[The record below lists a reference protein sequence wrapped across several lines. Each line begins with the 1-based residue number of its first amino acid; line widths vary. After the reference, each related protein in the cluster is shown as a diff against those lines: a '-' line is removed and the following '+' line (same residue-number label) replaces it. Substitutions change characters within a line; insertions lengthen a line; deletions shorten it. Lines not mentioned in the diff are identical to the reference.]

1 MAVVKKK
8 PKRRNWLP
16 WAASFA
22 FLAIALI
29 VFSLP
34 SLFLL
39 KQEYTVSQEVQ
50 PFPVSVYPAEKKIV
64 DNPAVDAMFAN
75 QNSGLSAAV
84 ANAGDFLDEL
94 AVAIGS
100 SPWYEALAA
109 SDLRFIT
116 IEPGYRKEQIAAA
129 FGKALGWS
137 SATQKTFLAEATTTP
152 GLPDGTFSPDT
163 YAVGL
168 GTTPQEALSLTN
180 EKFSQS
186 ILARYA
192 TSTQAIVPLS
202 QALTIASMIER
213 ETSDPAEMRLISGI
227 IWNRIFD
234 GMNLQIDATVQYA
247 KGTSKNWWPQLT
259 SKDKYIKSPY
269 NTYQNVGLP
278 PAPISNPGV
287 AAVIA
292 ALNPVPTQCLF
303 YFHDSSGGFH
313 CSATYAAHVAL
324 LKQYYGRGK

>member
-1 MAVVKKK
+1 MAVAKKK
-8 PKRRNWLP
+8 PKRKSWLP

-22 FLAIALI
+22 FLAGALFI
-29 VFSLP
+29 FSLP
-34 SLFLL
+34 YLFIW
-39 KQEYTVSQEVQ
+39 KQEFSVSQQVQ

-64 DNPAVDAMFAN
+64 ENPAVDAMFAS

-94 AVAIGS
+94 AIAIGS

-109 SDLRFIT
+109 TDIRFVT
-116 IEPGYRKEQIAAA
+116 IQPGYRKEQIAAA
-129 FGKALGWS
+129 FGKALGWDA
-137 SATQKTFLAEATTTP
+137 ATQKSFLADATTTP
-152 GLPDGTFSPDT
+152 SLPDGTFSPDT

-168 GTTPQEALSLTN
+168 GTTPQEALSLTD

-192 TSTQAIVPLS
+192 TSTAAIVPLPE
-202 QALTIASMIER
+202 ALTIASMIER
-213 ETSDPAEMRLISGI
+213 ETSDPNEMRIISGI
-227 IWNRIFD
+227 MWNRIFT

-247 KGTSKNWWPQLT
+247 KGTSKNWWPQLKP
-259 SKDKYIKSPY
+259 KDLSVKSPY
-269 NTYQNVGLP
+269 NTYLNSGLP

-292 ALNPVPTQCLF
+292 ALNPVPTDCLF

-313 CSATYAAHVAL
+313 CSDTYAAHVAL
-324 LKQYYGRGK
+324 LKQYYGQGK